1 MDIVTLVSAD
11 YCWCAETWRRNAC
24 VQWTDEY
31 WGLFP
36 RELRKQWSWGDN
48 WETDTKVYFW
58 NEVNIYPFILLLHWC
73 SRREYHALSR
83 GFILQEV
90 FRRVEPNK
98 RTIGQFMKENVFSK
112 LGVNVHIGL
121 DMEGQNANKI
131 ANVEALSPTEVWKII
146 SIV

>member
-1 MDIVTLVSAD
+1 M
-11 YCWCAETWRRNAC
+11 
-24 VQWTDEY
+24 
-31 WGLFP
+31 
-36 RELRKQWSWGDN
+36 
-48 WETDTKVYFW
+48 
-58 NEVNIYPFILLLHWC
+58 
-73 SRREYHALSR
+73 SR

-131 ANVEALSPTEVWKII
+131 ANVEALSPTEVCKII
-146 SIV
+146 LIV

>member
-1 MDIVTLVSAD
+1 M
-11 YCWCAETWRRNAC
+11 
-24 VQWTDEY
+24 
-31 WGLFP
+31 
-36 RELRKQWSWGDN
+36 
-48 WETDTKVYFW
+48 
-58 NEVNIYPFILLLHWC
+58 
-73 SRREYHALSR
+73 SR

-131 ANVEALSPTEVWKII
+131 ANVEALSPTEV
-146 SIV
+146 